1 MLSEDRFFLGAKRT
15 FRQPKECLADCDRPK
30 LQISFGFFT
39 GQRRVDPC
47 LEVGLVLA
55 QLRKCQNLMRIQVRF
70 DCIGDVA
77 VQDPLTHL
85 RQQPRSLVG
94 LGDHLEMPRLHP

>member
-55 QLRKCQNLMRIQVRF
+55 QLRKCQNLMRIQVCL

-77 VQDPLTHL
+77 VQDHLTHL
-85 RQQPRSLVG
+85 RQQPRSLAG
-94 LGDHLEMPRLHP
+94 HGPIRG